1 MTRITL
7 HDVLEIN
14 QRIESKIDEMGKR
27 VSTLE
32 LWRAEIMGKLT
43 IAVAFVTL
51 ALNASWEYLRTK
63 FIK

>member
-1 MTRITL
+1 MTKITL

-32 LWRAEIMGKLT
+32 LWKAEIMGKLT

-51 ALNASWEYLRTK
+51 VLNVSWEYVKTK